1 MIGDE
6 YIQIRSGLETALFS
20 LSGLAHDLHA
30 APETLDIL
38 HKLGTSL
45 REPFLFVV
53 AGEVNAGKS
62 SLLNALFGREFA
74 KVDVIP
80 TTDKI
85 YIFKYGEEESNVHL
99 SERLVECYRPE
110 AFLRDFNLVDT
121 PGTNTIVADH
131 QAITERFLPVA
142 DLVLFVFS
150 VMNPWALSSWE
161 FLKLVSGKWLKNV
174 VFVVQQTD
182 LREKSEV
189 DAVLAHLD
197 QTIRDRLGQPRPIF
211 PVSAKKALL
220 AKSGGGVPL
229 AESGFDKLETCIND
243 VVSKGETRRAKLR
256 SVCQSAR
263 VILGDLAEKAAGA
276 FSILKT
282 DSEKLA
288 QVELSL
294 EARKEHSMRQIEG
307 VLSTLA
313 LSYDR
318 AQKRGEEL
326 LLEKFSV
333 WATLKS
339 IVKKGD
345 WQKEFQ
351 EKIEGQLQDAIR
363 RQIENSVE
371 LLETD
376 LRNVWQQLYES
387 LRREFAAEVPG
398 PKAFPDFM
406 RQREQLLKKL
416 ELTLLEKM
424 SGQSLEQQLDRLF
437 ADSANLLR
445 LPAGIAAAGGI
456 ATVVAI
462 LAHAAI
468 VDVTGSIAA
477 AAALLGTVF
486 ALVKRK
492 QIIGAFRERMTG
504 KREEV
509 LASIG
514 DHLRHSMDLF
524 YQELRNTFQ
533 PLRDFCA
540 VQRRAYEPILARI
553 KQLEETFAKSAAE
566 IGK

>member
-1 MIGDE
+1 MIGEE
-6 YIQIRSGLETALFS
+6 YIQIRSGLETALYA
-20 LSGLAHDLHA
+20 LSQLAQDLRT
-30 APETLDIL
+30 APETLNVL
-38 HKLGTSL
+38 HKLGASL

-85 YIFKYGEEESNVHL
+85 YVFKYGEEPGDVHVA
-99 SERLVECYRPE
+99 ERLVECYRPE
-110 AFLRDFNLVDT
+110 AFLRDFNIVDT
-121 PGTNTIVADH
+121 PGTNSIVADH
-131 QAITERFLPVA
+131 QTITERYLPVA
-142 DLVLFVFS
+142 DLVFFVFS
-150 VMNPWALSSWE
+150 VMNPWALSSWD
-161 FLKLVSGKWLKNV
+161 FLKLVSEKWLKNV
-174 VFVVQQTD
+174 VFVLQQTD
-182 LREKSEV
+182 LRETAEV
-189 DAVLAHLD
+189 DAVVAHLD
-197 QTIRDRLGQPRPIF
+197 ETIRARLGQPRPIF
-211 PVSAKKALL
+211 PLSAKKALL
-220 AKSGGGVPL
+220 AKEGGGAAP
-229 AESGFDKLETCIND
+229 ADFAALEAYIDD
-243 VVSKGETRRAKLR
+243 VVSKGETRRGKLR
-256 SVCQSAR
+256 SVCGSAR
-263 VILGDLAEKAAGA
+263 VVLGDLGEKAAGA
-276 FSILKT
+276 FAILT
-282 DSEKLA
+282 ADAEKLG
-288 QVELSL
+288 QVELGL
-294 EARKEHSMRQIEG
+294 QVRKEQSMRQIEG

-345 WQKEFQ
+345 WQREFQ

-363 RQIENSVE
+363 RQVENSVE

-376 LRNVWQQLYES
+376 LRTVWQQLYES
-387 LRREFAAEVPG
+387 LQREFASNAPVP
-398 PKAFPDFM
+398 PAFPDFM

-437 ADSANLLR
+437 ADSANWLR

-468 VDVTGSIAA
+468 INVTGSIALA
-477 AAALLGTVF
+477 AGLLGTVV
-486 ALVKRK
+486 AVIKRK
-492 QIIGAFRERMTG
+492 QILRAFRDAMAE
-504 KREEV
+504 KRQEV

-514 DHLRHSMDLF
+514 DHLRHAMDRF
-524 YQELRNTFQ
+524 YQELRITFQ
-533 PLRDFCA
+533 PLQDFCS
-540 VQRRAYEPILARI
+540 VQRLTYEPILSRVRE
-553 KQLEETFAKSAAE
+553 LDETFEKRAGE